1 MSAEM
6 RGAAKVVT
14 SSAFPEKNGWRLAFP
29 FNDRPTRNLNR
40 FSVTRGTVAAARRE
54 LGHSAQEM

>member
-1 MSAEM
+1 M

-14 SSAFPEKNGWRLAFP
+14 SSAFPEEEWLALAFP

-40 FSVTRGTVAAARRE
+40 FPVTRGTVAPTWRE
-54 LGHSAQEM
+54 LGHSGQEM